1 MGLKI
6 ATRTSFSTYEVL
18 DQAAPESTTE
28 GVEVDEELVYLD
40 DVLAVGAF
48 ILSDESVGG
57 NGDDEDEPDSVGGND
72 DDEDEPDSVG
82 GEDAGDTPDTAG
94 GVHHGGPDSIGG
106 QHGAQ
111 TDSMGHGDGNAPDS
125 VGGHDNEGDEEDDE
139 QFDEPGAE

>member
-57 NGDDEDEPDSVGGND
+57 NG